1 MDSLTGGTIGEC
13 LREQADKMPEHSAM
27 RAGEWSCSYRRFEE
41 ITELLAIDLMQ
52 RGLEKGD
59 RIGILGV
66 NSPNWVFTFLA
77 AVKIGV
83 VPFLL
88 NTCSC
93 ERELEEILNRSS
105 LNTLFYGKGHHDLVY
120 KDILSSLCKRG
131 KRSERMLPIDREG
144 EASLS
149 EADFPASYSGEAL
162 RRGLLS
168 REEAVRPEDT
178 ACVLFTSGSTAAPKG
193 VMLCHQSLLRNA
205 EAMRDAMGWGEAD
218 RMCLAVPLF
227 HTFGIT
233 AGILACILS
242 GASMEILPYYRT
254 EAVWNAV
261 EEKHCT
267 ILNGVPSMFLAMVRK
282 EGYRGRDGSSV
293 RSGIIAG
300 SAFSAEEYQEIKG
313 KFSGMDLR
321 PSYGM
326 TETSPCVTIVRQGS
340 EKEILE
346 GSCGL
351 PIPGVR
357 VRIIRS
363 GRECACGES
372 GEVQVKGYNLM
383 QGYFDSPEETA
394 RAFTE
399 DGWLHTGDLGYLDQ
413 RAALHISGRM
423 KDIIIRS
430 GENISPAEIEEELDQ
445 FPGVQRVKVVGVKA
459 SVRQEEV
466 VACMKMQEGIT
477 LDPDAVQ
484 AFLAPRL
491 SAYKMPTYIIQ
502 LDCFPETASGKPDI
516 KAIREM
522 AEEAIRTARAC
533 YM

>member
-1 MDSLTGGTIGEC
+1 MDSLTGRTIGEC
-13 LREQADKMPEHSAM
+13 LRERAGKMPDHPAMSA
-27 RAGEWSCSYRRFEE
+27 GKWSCSYRDFEE
-41 ITELLAIDLMQ
+41 ITELLAIDLLHQ
-52 RGLEKGD
+52 GLKKGD

-105 LNTLFYGKGHHDLVY
+105 LKLLFYGKGHHDLVY
-120 KDILSSLCKRG
+120 KDILCALSKRG
-131 KRSERMLPIDREG
+131 KRPERMLPIDREEG
-144 EASLS
+144 AFLS
-149 EADFPASYSGEAL
+149 ETDFPMSYSGETE
-162 RRGLLS
+162 RHRLLE
-168 REEAVRPEDT
+168 REQTVRTEDT
-178 ACVLFTSGSTAAPKG
+178 ACVLFTSGSTAIPKG
-193 VMLCHQSLLRNA
+193 VMLRHQSLLRNA
-205 EAMRDAMGWGEAD
+205 GAMRDAMGWGEAD

-261 EEKHCT
+261 EEKRCT

-300 SAFSAEEYQEIKG
+300 SSFSAEEYQEIRR

-326 TETSPCVTIVRQGS
+326 TETSPCVTIVRSGS
-340 EKEILE
+340 EAEILE
-346 GSCGL
+346 GSCGV
-351 PIPGVR
+351 PIPDVR
-357 VRIIRS
+357 VRILRD
-363 GRECACGES
+363 GMECACGES
-372 GEVQVKGYNLM
+372 GEIQVKGYNLM
-383 QGYFDSPEETA
+383 QGYFDSPEESA

-413 RAALHISGRM
+413 RGALHISGRM

-430 GENISPAEIEEELDQ
+430 GENISPAEIEEELDR
-445 FPGVQRVKVVGVKA
+445 FPGVQRVKVVGIRA

-466 VACMKMQEGIT
+466 VACMKMQDGIT

-522 AEEAIRTARAC
+522 AAEAIRTARTC

>member
-1 MDSLTGGTIGEC
+1 M
-13 LREQADKMPEHSAM
+13 
-27 RAGEWSCSYRRFEE
+27 
-41 ITELLAIDLMQ
+41 
-52 RGLEKGD
+52 
-59 RIGILGV
+59 
-66 NSPNWVFTFLA
+66 
-77 AVKIGV
+77 
-83 VPFLL
+83 
-88 NTCSC
+88 
-93 ERELEEILNRSS
+93 
-105 LNTLFYGKGHHDLVY
+105 
-120 KDILSSLCKRG
+120 
-131 KRSERMLPIDREG
+131 
-144 EASLS
+144 
-149 EADFPASYSGEAL
+149 
-162 RRGLLS
+162 
-168 REEAVRPEDT
+168 
-178 ACVLFTSGSTAAPKG
+178 LFTSGSTAAPKG

-267 ILNGVPSMFLAMVRK
+267 ILNGGPSRFLAMVRK

-363 GRECACGES
+363 GSECACGES